1 MAYKILP
8 AERGCN
14 TASMVRVVDGTRL
27 VAMFLSHSDAAA
39 YIESKQKAR
48 SAKPL
53 TGNGFDK
60 WGQSPLR

>member
-14 TASMVRVVDGTRL
+14 TASMVRVIDGQQL
-27 VAMFLSHSDAAA
+27 VAMFLSYSDAAA
-39 YIESKQKAR
+39 YIESKQKVR
-48 SAKPL
+48 NAKPL
-53 TGNGFDK
+53 IGNGFDK